1 MATTDDNTSA
11 AATVTKSPKKTNLL
25 DPHSI
30 KHVLDETVNEIVLA
44 RGYKEDNTMSNIR
57 LFLGT
62 IIIAVALVAQFYPK
76 KFPENKDFLI
86 CCIVLYI
93 FLNIVLQVIIYT
105 KEKDAILF
113 TYPLPGSFKSTGL
126 VVSSKLP
133 RFSDMYTLSVAS
145 ADPKSASA
153 KKPVE
158 LTKSVTQWFTTE
170 GVLVEGR
177 FKKDV
182 EGLIN
187 KYSGESKKKK

>member
-1 MATTDDNTSA
+1 MATTDDNTTTS
-11 AATVTKSPKKTNLL
+11 ATVTKTPKKTNLL

-44 RGYKEDNTMSNIR
+44 RGYKEDNMMSNIR

-86 CCIVLYI
+86 CCIA
-93 FLNIVLQVIIYT
+93 IIYT

-113 TYPLPGSFKSTGL
+113 TYPLPGSFNSTGL

-133 RFSDMYTLSVAS
+133 RFSDMYTLSVSS
-145 ADPKSASA
+145 ADPKSVSA

-158 LTKSVTQWFTTE
+158 LTKSVTQWFTRE
-170 GVLVEGR
+170 GHLVER
-177 FKKDV
+177 RLRKDV

-187 KYSGESKKKK
+187 KYSGEPKKKK

>member
-1 MATTDDNTSA
+1 MATTDDNTTA
-11 AATVTKSPKKTNLL
+11 AATVTKPPKKTNLL

-86 CCIVLYI
+86 CCIGLYP
-93 FLNIVLQVIIYT
+93 FFRSVIIYT

-153 KKPVE
+153 KKPAE
-158 LTKSVTQWFTTE
+158 LTKSVTQWFTSE

-182 EGLIN
+182 EALIN